1 MSLRIRPAR
10 PDEAETIREIED
22 DAAARFRGSAHA
34 YVFDHPAPPAEVYAE
49 LAAEGLVLM
58 ADQDGAAVGFAAF
71 EVFRDALH
79 LKELAVRHAQQGQGL
94 GRALIKAVIAE
105 AKARRRKAVT
115 LTTFRDLDWNAP
127 WYERQGFVE
136 LGAGQLGE
144 RLRQELADEDE
155 RGLSSRCAM
164 RLTI

>member
-10 PDEAETIREIED
+10 PDEAETIRQIED
-22 DAAARFRGSAHA
+22 SAAARFRGSVHA
-34 YVFDHPAPPAEVYAE
+34 YVFDHPAPPAEVYAG
-49 LAAEGLVLM
+49 LAADGLVLM
-58 ADQDGAAVGFAAF
+58 ADQDGAAVGFAAC

-79 LKELAVRHAQQGQGL
+79 LRELAVRHARQVQVI
-94 GRALIKAVIAE
+94 GRALIRAVIAE
-105 AKARRRKAVT
+105 AKKRRRRAVT

-144 RLRQELADEDE
+144 RLRQDLADEDE
-155 RGLSSRCAM
+155 RGLTSRCAM
-164 RLTI
+164 RLTL